1 MPGTGSGSRRSHT
14 KSRKGCRT
22 CKRRHIRCDENFP
35 QCRNCTKHN
44 VRCDYMDAPADGEN
58 PPIPGS
64 PDLNIS
70 SQDQQELDNWVVK
83 GEWPFPSLGLNN
95 EPSPSSYS
103 PTDLRLIHHISSV
116 AVKMQESK
124 PEKDQ
129 LWTKRVPIDFVM
141 HSLLALSASHLSW
154 LTACSATMHLAY
166 QHRGLALKGLQK
178 AIGSFCKENS
188 DAVLAA
194 SILLSWQATDWR
206 TWASLMQG
214 TSTVIDEMQE
224 WKGESQLSDFIEEKQ
239 IFGRTPYRPQIVNSE
254 RDRQVLN
261 HIFNS
266 LERLQPYVSGKIE
279 EERGLNE
286 LINFIQ
292 NLKNYIPI
300 QSPEEQFEHIYPLRS
315 WLFFLPI
322 DFVKRVERDPDVMI
336 LLAHFYGVAL
346 AVEPLFPAVGAAY
359 FGAMSIGPIEEIHK
373 TLLRLNSEGVEGKVL
388 EWPISL
394 MDFPLE
400 MVHEFKLRMGWRTI
414 EEINSPVESEHASEM
429 MDYEHGF
436 GNQGVFTYL
445 VENLGVKNVQFE
457 EMISLDAYS
466 LKQQSPVYGV
476 IFLFKYPVGEK
487 KTDEAVD
494 GQYDFEASENIF
506 FANQTIQN
514 ACATQAILSVLLNR
528 GDLQV
533 GDSLRDF
540 REFTQAFPAELR
552 GEALSNSELI
562 RDVHNSFARSS
573 PFIDEGTRA
582 ATEDDDVY
590 HFIAYTPVNGVL
602 YELDGLQPSPIS
614 HGSCSDSE
622 FCDKIIPVLQRR
634 INRYPAT
641 EIRFNL
647 LAMIQ
652 DPRIRAS
659 EIGDVETVTREDD
672 KRKMWTWENELRRH
686 NFVGFTHEV
695 LKNVVASNLKEGKY
709 DEWLNGAKEKAK
721 QRMEERIKK
730 GKKGEDIDE

>member
-1 MPGTGSGSRRSHT
+1 
-14 KSRKGCRT
+14 
-22 CKRRHIRCDENFP
+22 
-35 QCRNCTKHN
+35 
-44 VRCDYMDAPADGEN
+44 MDAPADGEN

-129 LWTKRVPIDFVM
+129 LWTKRVPIFLRIAMCSDFVM

-266 LERLQPYVSGKIE
+266 LERLQPYVSGKVE

-359 FGAMSIGPIEEIHK
+359 FGTMSIGPIEEIHK

-436 GNQGVFTYL
+436 GNQVPMIKTEHGI
-445 VENLGVKNVQFE
+445 NLLHTPLCTPTNGFNVNSFSSFS
-457 EMISLDAYS
+457 M
-466 LKQQSPVYGV
+466 SPSP
-476 IFLFKYPVGEK
+476 LMTHLPS
-487 KTDEAVD
+487 TPTSPDH
-494 GQYDFEASENIF
+494 
-506 FANQTIQN
+506 
-514 ACATQAILSVLLNR
+514 
-528 GDLQV
+528 
-533 GDSLRDF
+533 
-540 REFTQAFPAELR
+540 LR
-552 GEALSNSELI
+552 GNW
-562 RDVHNSFARSS
+562 
-573 PFIDEGTRA
+573 
-582 ATEDDDVY
+582 
-590 HFIAYTPVNGVL
+590 
-602 YELDGLQPSPIS
+602 
-614 HGSCSDSE
+614 DS
-622 FCDKIIPVLQRR
+622 
-634 INRYPAT
+634 
-641 EIRFNL
+641 
-647 LAMIQ
+647 
-652 DPRIRAS
+652 
-659 EIGDVETVTREDD
+659 
-672 KRKMWTWENELRRH
+672 
-686 NFVGFTHEV
+686 
-695 LKNVVASNLKEGKY
+695 
-709 DEWLNGAKEKAK
+709 
-721 QRMEERIKK
+721 
-730 GKKGEDIDE
+730 